1 MLPSTEL
8 LNADKVIHLKDLTE
22 KKDSF
27 INQNSATG
35 SRKKILTK
43 SCCIASE
50 VLKYNLLY
58 SFTLIVLF
66 LKPESTRL

>member
-35 SRKKILTK
+35 SRKQILTK

-50 VLKYNLLY
+50 VLKYSLLY